1 MLSSTWFAHANLD
14 KLQDQL
20 LDEYHKD
27 RIQAKQP
34 DTWMQGVLPYHQSSY
49 GKWHI
54 FIFFLLLRDEIF
66 LSLEVQAVLVSMRI
80 LFSTMHY
87 LYGFLKALFFPN

>member
-34 DTWMQGVLPYHQSSY
+34 DT
-49 GKWHI
+49 
-54 FIFFLLLRDEIF
+54 
-66 LSLEVQAVLVSMRI
+66 
-80 LFSTMHY
+80 
-87 LYGFLKALFFPN
+87 